1 MVSAIRLLE
10 LTGADLQ
17 EKIAVVFAVGVDLAF
32 FKNIKAHEIKPD
44 QVHGVLIQMQI
55 ILFAVALSEL
65 GVLTNDRAEV
75 RIHLFEITERVMLE
89 GAVNED
95 FCLHTLCYAFINI

>member
-1 MVSAIRLLE
+1 ME

-17 EKIAVVFAVGVDLAF
+17 EEIAVVFAVGVDLAF

-44 QVHGVLIQMQI
+44 QVHGVLIQMHI

-65 GVLTNDRAEV
+65 GVLADDRAEIG
-75 RIHLFEITERVMLE
+75 IHLFEAAEWIMFEV
-89 GAVNED
+89 AVNED
-95 FCLHTLCYAFINI
+95 FCLHTLCYAFVNI